1 MYIHCVRGGKVYCSW
16 LGSSHT
22 TTDLYLKVEP
32 LRKRLTVDGRRVMSV
47 FTDLKQKFIK
57 FSCVCDYEEHLHVY
71 YRNGAS
77 IASYIGI
84 EQAMLV
90 NTSKSPEERVVLHT
104 WLPHS
109 LAGHL
114 VATAQHNGLCVGLV
128 LFGKQKE
135 WVSWWVRWGGKKGMW

>member
-1 MYIHCVRGGKVYCSW
+1 MYCSW

-104 WLPHS
+104 
-109 LAGHL
+109 
-114 VATAQHNGLCVGLV
+114 
-128 LFGKQKE
+128 
-135 WVSWWVRWGGKKGMW
+135 